1 MKLDFIFFIGTF
13 VGIMYTLLFPTQ
25 VIGDDPT
32 GINGIREDK
41 IKEYMT
47 QDGSG
52 YIQSYNAETGQII
65 TKDGMFTEIDG
76 IISTTSGEKSSIVNT
91 ALGFPDYVRV
101 GWNLLTTALRF
112 LLSFIV
118 ICWSLPNPLNIA
130 LGLPLVLVYIFS
142 MVSYFIGRS

>member
-1 MKLDFIFFIGTF
+1 MKFDFIFIMGTF
-13 VGIMYTLLFPTQ
+13 VGIMFTLLFPTQ

-32 GINGIREDK
+32 GLNGIRTDK
-41 IKEYMT
+41 IKQYIS

-52 YIQSYNAETGQII
+52 YIKSYNEETGMII
-65 TKDGMFTEIDG
+65 TSDNQMLELES
-76 IISTTSGEKSSIVNT
+76 IISATSGEKSSLVNT

-112 LLSFIV
+112 TLAFIV

-130 LGLPLVLVYIFS
+130 LGLPMIFLYIFS
-142 MVSYFIGRS
+142 AVSYFIGR